1 MGEENLSGLIPTMLA
16 GIFLSVLYV
25 VGLWKIYVKAGQAGW
40 KSIIPIYNLYIL
52 LKIIGRPGWWLI
64 LFFIPIANIVIP
76 LVVAMD
82 LAKVFNKSKV
92 FGIVLL
98 WLFSFIGYLMLGF
111 GKATYTPPTAAQIP
125 SSPAIPPTPS
135 APPPQPTQA

>member
-1 MGEENLSGLIPTMLA
+1 MGEENLPSVPEI
-16 GIFLSVLYV
+16 GIVFLLSVV
-25 VGLWKIYVKAGQAGW
+25 VIISIWKIFKKAGKPGW
-40 KSIIPIYNLYIL
+40 AAIIPIYNMYVL
-52 LKIIGRPGWWLI
+52 LKIVGRPGWWLI
-64 LFFIPIANIVIP
+64 LYFIPIANIIFH

>member
-1 MGEENLSGLIPTMLA
+1 MGEENLPSVPEI
-16 GIFLSVLYV
+16 GIVFLLSVV
-25 VGLWKIYVKAGQAGW
+25 VIISIWKIFKKAGKPGW
-40 KSIIPIYNLYIL
+40 AAIIPIYNMYVL
-52 LKIIGRPGWWLI
+52 LKIVGRPGLWLI
-64 LFFIPIANIVIP
+64 LYFIPIANIIFH

-111 GKATYTPPTAAQIP
+111 GKSTYTPSPSTPAAP
-125 SSPAIPPTPS
+125 PEPA
-135 APPPQPTQA
+135 APPPATPPTSQPA